1 MAHVVLEKAIA
12 GDNLSHEVVVLVED
26 LLSFILKVALKETV
40 PEEEEHRSVEGKGP
54 VEVRDEV

>member
-40 PEEEEHRSVEGKGP
+40 PEEE
-54 VEVRDEV
+54 